1 MTLQHQRSR
10 LNHLRSDLNSRMH
23 RPTFL
28 GKANQRP
35 KVFVLTLPV
44 ADELDLAGRAGLN
57 FDQS

>member
-1 MTLQHQRSR
+1 M
-10 LNHLRSDLNSRMH
+10 RMGYARAP
-23 RPTFL
+23 RPAFL

-57 FDQS
+57 FDPS